1 MMAAGAERARPQ
13 VWIIEDDPAFQFVYE
28 ETLGRGYTLTIHPC
42 LKDFSDALK
51 DTSRP
56 LPSLL
61 IADVRLPDRSFL
73 SFLES
78 SEAQSL
84 SRLPYIVV
92 SAFDDVEALDA
103 CYKRGALDFITKPF
117 GRNELVYKV
126 ERYISNQAV
135 DDLKSDTLLVKNGL
149 IPLQRKGNV
158 VPLTNKEHQIIAMFQ
173 EADNQTLTRTELL
186 QKVWGKTKSQTKTL
200 DVHLHNLRKK
210 IASIGLKIQFMPP
223 NRYVLQRDR
232 PTTARGE
239 Q

>member
-1 MMAAGAERARPQ
+1 MTAAVAERAKPD

-28 ETLGRGYTLTIHPC
+28 ETLGREYTLSVLPSIAAFTA
-42 LKDFSDALK
+42 ALN
-51 DTSRP
+51 DTSKP

-73 SFLES
+73 SFLETA
-78 SEAQSL
+78 EAQNL

-92 SAFDDVEALDA
+92 SAFDDFDTLEA
-103 CYKRGALDFITKPF
+103 CYRRGALDFITKPF
-117 GRNELVYKV
+117 GRNELLFKV
-126 ERYISNQAV
+126 GRILSNGSV

-173 EADNQTLTRTELL
+173 EADNQTLTRAELL

-210 IASIGLKIQFMPP
+210 ISSIGLKISFMPP

-232 PTTARGE
+232 PLTSVE
-239 Q
+239 DK

>member
-1 MMAAGAERARPQ
+1 MTAVLAETTKPQ

-28 ETLGRGYTLTIHPC
+28 ETLGEHYALTMHDS
-42 LKDFSDALK
+42 LSSFTNALK
-51 DTSRP
+51 DTARP
-56 LPSLL
+56 LPALL

-78 SEAQSL
+78 TDAQSL

-92 SAFDDVEALDA
+92 SAFDDVEALKA
-103 CYKRGALDFITKPF
+103 CYDRGALDFITKPF
-117 GRNELVYKV
+117 GRKELQFKV
-126 ERYISNQAV
+126 ERFLSNQAV

-173 EADNQTLTRTELL
+173 EAENQTLTRSELL

-210 IASIGLKIQFMPP
+210 IASIGLKIQFVPP

-232 PTTARGE
+232 PGS
-239 Q
+239 